1 MSHFARLPLPDRQGS
16 GVRTLAV
23 VNQKGGVG
31 KTTTTVNLGHA
42 LAEAGHRV
50 MLVDL
55 DPQGHLSA
63 CLGLHQSP
71 DDGVDRAMRDAR
83 PLSDLALEVRP
94 RLRLVPCGA
103 RLEELE
109 QRAGGVDRAYLLRNR
124 LRQDELGA
132 DFVLIDCAPASGM
145 LAVNAVTAVDEVLV
159 PVAGDYLSL
168 TGLARLMLNL
178 NRLRA
183 LRDRPLREWVLLS
196 RFLPRRRLAREVAA
210 KVALHFRD
218 RLLATEIPEAAVLAE
233 CAGSGKTIFEYRR
246 NSPSARAFESLA
258 DDLIHGRVVEDAQEA
273 ASHVA

>member
-1 MSHFARLPLPDRQGS
+1 
-16 GVRTLAV
+16 
-23 VNQKGGVG
+23 
-31 KTTTTVNLGHA
+31 
-42 LAEAGHRV
+42 
-50 MLVDL
+50 
-55 DPQGHLSA
+55 
-63 CLGLHQSP
+63 
-71 DDGVDRAMRDAR
+71 
-83 PLSDLALEVRP
+83 
-94 RLRLVPCGA
+94 
-103 RLEELE
+103 
-109 QRAGGVDRAYLLRNR
+109 
-124 LRQDELGA
+124 
-132 DFVLIDCAPASGM
+132 
-145 LAVNAVTAVDEVLV
+145 
-159 PVAGDYLSL
+159 
-168 TGLARLMLNL
+168 ARLMLNL